1 LGEKQALLVFWQLIL
16 ALRSLHDN
24 FILHRDIKPNNIF
37 FKSHHLKLADFGF
50 CKKLRSSDDFT
61 QTSLGSP
68 LYMAPEIMNG
78 DVYGSKADVWSC
90 GIVLFEM
97 LFGYCPYGH
106 CNIKEMLDI
115 YNNDKNGIVIPS
127 EEYPISAVTE
137 LMLRRML
144 EKDQFRRIS
153 W

>member
-1 LGEKQALLVFWQLIL
+1 
-16 ALRSLHDN
+16 
-24 FILHRDIKPNNIF
+24 LHRDIKPNNIF
-37 FKSHHLKLADFGF
+37 FKSGHLKLADFGF

-61 QTSLGSP
+61 HTSLGSP

-106 CNIKEMLDI
+106 CNIK
-115 YNNDKNGIVIPS
+115 
-127 EEYPISAVTE
+127 
-137 LMLRRML
+137 
-144 EKDQFRRIS
+144 
-153 W
+153 